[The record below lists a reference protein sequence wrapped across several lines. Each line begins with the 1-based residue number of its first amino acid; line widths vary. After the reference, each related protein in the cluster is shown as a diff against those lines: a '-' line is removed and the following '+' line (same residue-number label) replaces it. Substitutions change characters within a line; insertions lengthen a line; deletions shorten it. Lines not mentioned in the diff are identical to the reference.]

1 MQKKINMKNQI
12 NIMKVNFTITT
23 DDVKN
28 VCDREGMKYLGQ
40 SDHEQIL
47 KDTKRIY
54 ELNIKQDICE
64 YICGQ
69 AFNHLNKLK
78 AEYNK
83 KNNYEK

>member
-1 MQKKINMKNQI
+1 MKNQI

>member
-1 MQKKINMKNQI
+1 MKNQI

-47 KDTKRIY
+47 KDTKTNEFSMEQRIQY
-54 ELNIKQDICE
+54 RQNKS
-64 YICGQ
+64 GQ
-69 AFNHLNKLK
+69 RRL
-78 AEYNK
+78 
-83 KNNYEK
+83 

>member
-1 MQKKINMKNQI
+1 
-12 NIMKVNFTITT
+12 MKVNFTITT

-28 VCDREGMKYLGQ
+28 VCDREGMKYLSQ

-64 YICGQ
+64 YIYGQ

>member
-83 KNNYEK
+83 KNNYE